1 MTGRPG
7 DWRNGSWKRH
17 LFTMGELE
25 QEGRGLRV
33 QPQLGTRGSGDLS
46 VLRLWALSVAMN
58 DCESI
63 VSIVLMVTG
72 KFLQVGQL
80 TYAELENGENR
91 FFMTN
96 APKDRV
102 S

>member
-1 MTGRPG
+1 M
-7 DWRNGSWKRH
+7 S
-17 LFTMGELE
+17 
-25 QEGRGLRV
+25 
-33 QPQLGTRGSGDLS
+33 
-46 VLRLWALSVAMN
+46 MN
-58 DCESI
+58 DYESI

-80 TYAELENGENR
+80 TQAELENVENR

-96 APKDRV
+96 APKDRM

>member
-1 MTGRPG
+1 M
-7 DWRNGSWKRH
+7 S
-17 LFTMGELE
+17 
-25 QEGRGLRV
+25 
-33 QPQLGTRGSGDLS
+33 
-46 VLRLWALSVAMN
+46 MN